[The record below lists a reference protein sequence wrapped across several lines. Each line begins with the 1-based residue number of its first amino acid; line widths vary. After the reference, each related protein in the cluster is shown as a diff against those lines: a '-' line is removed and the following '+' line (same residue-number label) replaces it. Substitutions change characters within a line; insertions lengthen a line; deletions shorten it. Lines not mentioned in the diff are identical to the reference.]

1 MMFPFISRTK
11 KWLIS
16 SIFGLFIL
24 GQIFGFFFLTSQFAR
39 FKVDNLL
46 PQLQTIA
53 TEVGKGRPLP
63 TKPLPMLLRI
73 VDTDGNLLLP
83 KSVRSLT
90 ITPFWP
96 TIQKTL
102 KTTPYYAKIHKLAE
116 LDNQALI
123 LIIPIPNTTDQ
134 YLVGLAPV
142 GDLMTALLSFV
153 IAFTIIF
160 GIGSSLIALLL
171 YLYHR
176 ETKHL
181 LKLQKNYVA
190 TMTHELKS
198 PITAI
203 RALTE
208 TLQDN
213 MITDEQTKQDYLQ
226 IIHQENQKL
235 AYLVNDALTLAAIQ
249 SLTIEQ
255 LNLEKIHLFPNLTSF
270 FATYYALAQ
279 ARQFNFIIDESFE
292 NLPSI
297 YVDQARLEQ
306 IFSLLLDNAFKFCFP
321 QGTITLSAVVKPSQV
336 VIYLSNTGVVI
347 PPECIPILFD
357 RFATI
362 SSHENPE
369 GSGLGLAIVKEILA
383 LFGGTIWLESSTVEQ
398 TIFAFS
404 LPRR

>member
-24 GQIFGFFFLTSQFAR
+24 GQIFGFFFLTGQFTR

-53 TEVGKGRPLP
+53 TEVGKGRPFP
-63 TKPLPMLLRI
+63 TKPLPMLLRV
-73 VDTDGNLLLP
+73 VDADGNLLLP
-83 KSVRSLT
+83 KSVNSLT
-90 ITPFWP
+90 VTPFWP

-102 KTTPYYAKIHKLAE
+102 TTSPYYAKIHE
-116 LDNQALI
+116 LPELNNQSL
-123 LIIPIPNTTDQ
+123 LLVIPIPNTTQ
-134 YLVGLAPV
+134 YLIGIAPV
-142 GDLMTALLSFV
+142 GDLMTALLSFL

-176 ETKHL
+176 ETQHL

-208 TLQDN
+208 TLQDHV
-213 MITDEQTKQDYLQ
+213 ITDEQTKQDYLQ

-255 LNLEKIHLFPNLTSF
+255 LNLEKMNLIPNLNSF

-292 NLPSI
+292 KLPSI

-347 PPECIPILFD
+347 PPEVIPILFD